1 MRRGVFIVFLG
12 FMFSPYFL
20 GAQNAAFNT
29 GKWAKIAIAKQG
41 IYQITGTQLKTL
53 GFPLPIASTQLQ
65 LFNYNLAQLT
75 EKVTA
80 TVSTAL
86 TENAI
91 QVFDGGDNQ
100 IDEKDYVL
108 FYAEGAVGWKQ
119 DASTFAP
126 THYKNTSNDSVFYF
140 ISIGSN
146 GKRMSTMDKLNAT
159 AQVVDQYDERWLI
172 EVDSISILNSG
183 KLLLG
188 PAMGQGLGK
197 QAKLSY
203 PININGLLL
212 SSPIKIISRYA
223 ATTYQNP
230 AYFNFSINDNV
241 IKTTAVAPISGLL
254 YDESANISLDSFTY
268 SINSSTNLASPAS
281 VNISFQSDNAAAAG
295 WIDYIELSAKRKL
308 GFWGA
313 NSFGFRSIGTA
324 VKGNIL
330 QYQIQNGDASTEVWD
345 VTNPSLPSKISTH
358 FSSIGLIS
366 FLQQADTLHEFFA
379 VKQQGYEI
387 PSLLGPMN
395 SQNLVGMNVPDYLII
410 SAPNYLNAA
419 KKLQNYHA
427 TVNGLKTEL
436 VNVNEIFNE
445 FSGGQPSPIGI
456 RNFVKYLLNKAVTNK
471 VKAPRYLLLFGIANF
486 NSRNY
491 NSASQI
497 PVFESAASTGVL
509 TSYPSDDF
517 YSIQADNDDINN
529 FMQIKKLAIA
539 TGRLPVRNTAEAD
552 TVVEKIINYQKNL
565 NGGAWKNKITWVAD
579 DGDYNLHL
587 EDAESISTHLQQKK
601 QSWNQKKIYLDLYAA
616 TKNIAGN
623 TYPLVN
629 SEIVQTVNEGT
640 LILNYTGHGN
650 FTRLAEEAV
659 ISQTDVLQWN
669 NATKLPLM
677 ITASCDFAPYD
688 QPQLSPFGFD
698 ALMKNSK
705 GVIGLVAASRLVFA
719 YSNKQ
724 INDHFVQQLLV
735 PDSLGNFLTIGE
747 ALQRAKIQ
755 AWSAGEDRMNA
766 FKFSLLGDPAMRLSL
781 PKYEIGIISLNQKTF
796 TAKDTLLAGNKYTL
810 KGAVNNKGVLQS
822 NFNGLLDFVLYDAIT
837 NKKTLANTGTSRVTT
852 VAMQENIL
860 FKGKVTVTKG
870 NFTVD
875 FLLPKEVSLQK
886 NLKIQMSAYN
896 ELSDAMGVYDSLIA
910 LDAGG
915 VLLNDNQGPELK
927 IFLNDSNFINGG
939 WAAARSNLILQ
950 LKDSAGIQTSA
961 GALGHDMVLVID
973 NDYKNTIVLNN
984 YFLSDID
991 TYQKGNLIYALPLLA
1006 EGAHSIMIK
1015 VWDLLGNST
1024 TKTLNFVVPATEI
1037 VSVKNLYNYPNPFQN
1052 FTQFSFEHNK
1062 VGSSLEIFLSIYD
1075 GRGNLLFTKPLN
1087 GTYKANRVVASW
1099 DGTGIGAAQ
1108 IQAGVYY
1115 YRLSVNDGTGTKF
1128 LTSKLVKF

>member
-29 GKWAKIAIAKQG
+29 GKWGKIAISKQG
-41 IYQITGTQLKTL
+41 IYQITGAQLRTL
-53 GFPLPIASTQLQ
+53 GFPLPIASTELQ
-65 LFNYNLAQLT
+65 LFNYNLSQLT

-108 FYAEGAVGWKQ
+108 FYAEGSVGWKQ
-119 DASTFAP
+119 NASTP
-126 THYKNTSNDSVFYF
+126 THYKNSIHDSVFYF
-140 ISIGSN
+140 ISIGPN
-146 GKRMSTMDKLNAT
+146 GKRMSTTDKINLPG
-159 AQVVDQYDERWLI
+159 QVVDQYDDRWLI
-172 EVDSISILNSG
+172 EIDSISILNSG

-203 PININGLLL
+203 PININGLVL
-212 SSPIKIISRYA
+212 SSPMKIVSRYA
-223 ATTYQNP
+223 ATTYQTP
-230 AYFNFSINDNV
+230 AYFNFSINDNAV
-241 IKTTAVAPISGLL
+241 KTTSVAPITGLL
-254 YDESANISLDSFTY
+254 YDESANIAVDSFTY
-268 SINSSTNLASPAS
+268 SINSTTNLVSPAS

-313 NSFGFRSIGTA
+313 NSFGFRNIGTA
-324 VKGNIL
+324 EKGNLL

-345 VTNPSLPSKISTH
+345 VTNPASPRKISTD
-358 FSSIGLIS
+358 FSANGLIS
-366 FLQQADTLHEFFA
+366 FLHQADTLPEFFA
-379 VKQQGYEI
+379 VKQNGYEV
-387 PSLLGPMN
+387 PSLLGPMTN
-395 SQNLVGMNVPDYLII
+395 QNLAGMNVPDYLMV

-427 TVNGLKTEL
+427 SVNGLKTEL

-445 FSGGQPSPIGI
+445 FSGGQPSPIAI
-456 RNFVKYLLNKAVTNK
+456 RNFVKYLLNKAATSK
-471 VKAPRYLLLFGIANF
+471 VAAPRYLLLMGIANF

-529 FMQIKKLAIA
+529 FTQIKKLALA
-539 TGRLPVRNTAEAD
+539 TGRLPVRNAAEAD
-552 TVVEKIINYQKNL
+552 TVVEKIINYQKNV
-565 NGGAWKNKITWVAD
+565 NGGSWKNKITWVAD
-579 DGDYNLHL
+579 DGDANLHL
-587 EDAESISTHLQQKK
+587 EDAEAISTHLEQKK
-601 QSWNQKKIYLDLYAA
+601 SSWNQKKIYLDLYAA

-650 FTRLAEEAV
+650 FARLAEEAV

-735 PDSLGNFLTIGE
+735 PDASGNFLTIGE
-747 ALQRAKIQ
+747 ALQRAKMQ
-755 AWSAGEDRMNA
+755 AWSAEEDRMNA

-781 PKYEIGIISLNQKTF
+781 PKYEIEIISLNQKLF
-796 TAKDTLLAGNKYTL
+796 TGKDTLLAGNKYTL
-810 KGAVNNKGVLQS
+810 KGAVKNKGVLQN

-837 NKKTLANTGTSRVTT
+837 NKKTLANAGSSKVTA

-886 NLKIQMSAYN
+886 NLKIQMTAYN
-896 ELSDAMGVYDSLIA
+896 EIADAIGVYDSLMAIE
-910 LDAGG
+910 AGG
-915 VLLNDNQGPELK
+915 ILTNDNQGPDVK

-950 LKDSAGIQTSA
+950 LTDSAGIQTS
-961 GALGHDMVLVID
+961 GNALGHDFVLVID

-984 YFLSDID
+984 YFLSDLD
-991 TYQKGNLIYALPLLA
+991 SYQKGNLFYALPLLA
-1006 EGAHSIMIK
+1006 EGTHSIMIK

-1024 TKTLNFVVPATEI
+1024 TKTLNFVVPASEI
-1037 VSVKNLYNYPNPFQN
+1037 VSFKNLYNYPNPFQN

-1062 VGSSLEIFLSIYD
+1062 VGSSLEIYLSIYD

-1087 GTYKANRVVASW
+1087 GTYKANRVVANW
-1099 DGTGIGAAQ
+1099 DGAGIGSAQ

-1115 YRLSVNDGTGTKF
+1115 YRLSINDGSVTKF
-1128 LTSKLVKF
+1128 LTNKLVKF

>member
-41 IYQITGTQLKTL
+41 IYQITGAQLKTL

-65 LFNYNLAQLT
+65 LFSYNLSQLT

-119 DASTFAP
+119 DASKFIP
-126 THYKNTSNDSVFYF
+126 THFKNTSNDSVFYF
-140 ISIGSN
+140 VTIGSN
-146 GKRMSTMDKLNAT
+146 GKRMSTMDKLNSP
-159 AQVVDQYDERWLI
+159 AQVADQYDERWLI

-203 PININGLLL
+203 PINMNGLVL
-212 SSPIKIISRYA
+212 SIPMNVIGRYA

-230 AYFNFSINDNV
+230 ANFNFSINDNA

-268 SINSSTNLASPAS
+268 TLNATTNLTSPAS
-281 VNISFQSDNAAAAG
+281 VNISFQADNAAAAG

-308 GFWGA
+308 GFWGTG
-313 NSFGFRSIGTA
+313 SFGFRNVSSA
-324 VKGNIL
+324 LKGNVL
-330 QYQIQNGDASTEVWD
+330 QYQIQNGDASTEVWE
-345 VTNPSLPSKISTH
+345 VTNPRSPRKISTDI
-358 FSSIGLIS
+358 STNSLIS
-366 FLQQADTLHEFFA
+366 FVHQADTLHEFFA
-379 VKQQGYEI
+379 VKQQGYEVPI
-387 PSLLGPMN
+387 LLGSMN
-395 SQNLVGMNVPDYLII
+395 NQNLAGMNVPDYLII

-517 YSIQADNDDINN
+517 YSILEDNDDINN
-529 FMQIKKLAIA
+529 FTRIKKLAIA

-552 TVVEKIINYQKNL
+552 TVVEKIINYQRNL

-587 EDAESISTHLQQKK
+587 EDAEAISNHLQQKK

-616 TKNIAGN
+616 TKNIGGN

-629 SEIVQTVNEGT
+629 SEIVQTVNEGS

-659 ISQTDVLQWN
+659 ISQADVLQWN

-796 TAKDTLLAGNKYTL
+796 TGKDTLLAGNKYTL

-837 NKKTLANTGTSRVTT
+837 NKKTLANAGTSRVTT

-886 NLKIQMSAYN
+886 NLKIQMTAYN

-910 LDAGG
+910 IDAGG
-915 VLLNDNQGPELK
+915 VLMNDNQGPDVK
-927 IFLNDSNFINGG
+927 IFLNDSNFVAGG
-939 WAAARSNLILQ
+939 WASARSNLILN
-950 LKDSAGIQTSA
+950 LADSGGIQTS
-961 GALGHDMVLVID
+961 GNALGHDLVLVID
-973 NDYKNTIVLNN
+973 NDYKNTVVLNN
-984 YFLSDID
+984 YFVADVDS
-991 TYQKGNLIYALPLLA
+991 YQKGKLNFALPFLA
-1006 EGAHSIMIK
+1006 EGKHTIMVK
-1015 VWDLLGNST
+1015 VWDLLGNSS
-1024 TKTLNFVVPATEI
+1024 TKILDFEVPASDI
-1037 VSVKNLYNYPNPFQN
+1037 VNVKNLYNYPNPFSN
-1052 FTQFSFEHNK
+1052 YTQFSFELNK
-1062 VGSSLEIFLSIYD
+1062 LGSPVEISLSIYNSM
-1075 GRGNLLFTKPLN
+1075 GNLLFTKPLS
-1087 GTYKANRVVASW
+1087 GSYKANRVVANW
-1099 DGTGIGAAQ
+1099 DGTGIGSAQ

-1115 YRLSVNDGTGTKF
+1115 YRLTIQDGTGTRI
-1128 LTSKLVKF
+1128 LTNKLVKF

>member
-1 MRRGVFIVFLG
+1 MRRGIFIIFLG

-29 GKWAKIAIAKQG
+29 GKWGKIAIAKQG
-41 IYQITGTQLKTL
+41 IYQITGAQLKTL

-75 EKVTA
+75 EKVMA

-91 QVFDGGDNQ
+91 QVVDGGDNQ
-100 IDEKDYVL
+100 IDEKDYIL
-108 FYAEGAVGWKQ
+108 FYAEGALGWKQ
-119 DASTFAP
+119 DASKFSP
-126 THYKNTSNDSVFYF
+126 THYKNTSHDSVFYF
-140 ISIGSN
+140 ISIGAN

-241 IKTTAVAPISGLL
+241 IKTTAVVPISGLL

-313 NSFGFRSIGTA
+313 NSFGFRNIGTA

-395 SQNLVGMNVPDYLII
+395 SQNLAGMNVPDYLII

-456 RNFVKYLLNKAVTNK
+456 RNFVKYLLK
-471 VKAPRYLLLFGIANF
+471 
-486 NSRNY
+486 
-491 NSASQI
+491 
-497 PVFESAASTGVL
+497 
-509 TSYPSDDF
+509 
-517 YSIQADNDDINN
+517 
-529 FMQIKKLAIA
+529 
-539 TGRLPVRNTAEAD
+539 
-552 TVVEKIINYQKNL
+552 
-565 NGGAWKNKITWVAD
+565 
-579 DGDYNLHL
+579 
-587 EDAESISTHLQQKK
+587 
-601 QSWNQKKIYLDLYAA
+601 
-616 TKNIAGN
+616 
-623 TYPLVN
+623 
-629 SEIVQTVNEGT
+629 
-640 LILNYTGHGN
+640 
-650 FTRLAEEAV
+650 
-659 ISQTDVLQWN
+659 
-669 NATKLPLM
+669 
-677 ITASCDFAPYD
+677 
-688 QPQLSPFGFD
+688 
-698 ALMKNSK
+698 
-705 GVIGLVAASRLVFA
+705 
-719 YSNKQ
+719 
-724 INDHFVQQLLV
+724 
-735 PDSLGNFLTIGE
+735 
-747 ALQRAKIQ
+747 
-755 AWSAGEDRMNA
+755 
-766 FKFSLLGDPAMRLSL
+766 
-781 PKYEIGIISLNQKTF
+781 
-796 TAKDTLLAGNKYTL
+796 
-810 KGAVNNKGVLQS
+810 
-822 NFNGLLDFVLYDAIT
+822 
-837 NKKTLANTGTSRVTT
+837 RV
-852 VAMQENIL
+852 IL
-860 FKGKVTVTKG
+860 F
-870 NFTVD
+870 
-875 FLLPKEVSLQK
+875 
-886 NLKIQMSAYN
+886 
-896 ELSDAMGVYDSLIA
+896 
-910 LDAGG
+910 
-915 VLLNDNQGPELK
+915 
-927 IFLNDSNFINGG
+927 
-939 WAAARSNLILQ
+939 
-950 LKDSAGIQTSA
+950 
-961 GALGHDMVLVID
+961 
-973 NDYKNTIVLNN
+973 
-984 YFLSDID
+984 
-991 TYQKGNLIYALPLLA
+991 
-1006 EGAHSIMIK
+1006 
-1015 VWDLLGNST
+1015 
-1024 TKTLNFVVPATEI
+1024 
-1037 VSVKNLYNYPNPFQN
+1037 
-1052 FTQFSFEHNK
+1052 
-1062 VGSSLEIFLSIYD
+1062 
-1075 GRGNLLFTKPLN
+1075 
-1087 GTYKANRVVASW
+1087 
-1099 DGTGIGAAQ
+1099 
-1108 IQAGVYY
+1108 
-1115 YRLSVNDGTGTKF
+1115 
-1128 LTSKLVKF
+1128 

>member
-1 MRRGVFIVFLG
+1 MRRGIFIIFLG

-29 GKWAKIAIAKQG
+29 GKWGKIAIAKQG
-41 IYQITGTQLKTL
+41 IYQITGAQLKTL

-65 LFNYNLAQLT
+65 LFSYNLSQLT

-119 DASTFAP
+119 DASKFIP
-126 THYKNTSNDSVFYF
+126 THFKNTSNDSVFYF
-140 ISIGSN
+140 VTIGSN
-146 GKRMSTMDKLNAT
+146 GKRMSTMDKLNSP
-159 AQVVDQYDERWLI
+159 AQVADQYDERWLI

-203 PININGLLL
+203 PINMNGLVL
-212 SSPIKIISRYA
+212 SIPMNVIGRYA

-230 AYFNFSINDNV
+230 ANFNFSINDNV

-254 YDESANISLDSFTY
+254 YDESANIAIDSFTY
-268 SINSSTNLASPAS
+268 TLNATTNLTSPAS
-281 VNISFQSDNAAAAG
+281 VNISFQADNAAAAG

-308 GFWGA
+308 GFWGTG
-313 NSFGFRSIGTA
+313 SFGFRNVSSA
-324 VKGNIL
+324 LKGNVL
-330 QYQIQNGDASTEVWD
+330 QYQIQNGDASTEVWE
-345 VTNPSLPSKISTH
+345 VTNPRSPRKISTDI
-358 FSSIGLIS
+358 STNSLIS
-366 FLQQADTLHEFFA
+366 FVHQADTLHEFFA
-379 VKQQGYEI
+379 VKQQGYEVPI
-387 PSLLGPMN
+387 LLGSMN
-395 SQNLVGMNVPDYLII
+395 NQNLAGMNVPDYLII

-517 YSIQADNDDINN
+517 YSILEDNDDINN
-529 FMQIKKLAIA
+529 FTRIKKLAIA

-552 TVVEKIINYQKNL
+552 TVVEKIINYQRNL

-587 EDAESISTHLQQKK
+587 EDAEAISTHLQQKK
-601 QSWNQKKIYLDLYAA
+601 SSWNQKKIYLDLYAA

-629 SEIVQTVNEGT
+629 SEIVQTVNEGS

-650 FTRLAEEAV
+650 FARLAEEAV

-747 ALQRAKIQ
+747 ALQRAKMQ
-755 AWSAGEDRMNA
+755 AWSADEDRMNA

-796 TAKDTLLAGNKYTL
+796 TEKDTLLAGNKYTL

-822 NFNGLLDFVLYDAIT
+822 NFNGILDFVLYDAIT
-837 NKKTLANTGTSRVTT
+837 NKKTLANAGTSRETT

-886 NLKIQMSAYN
+886 NLKIQMTAYN
-896 ELSDAMGVYDSLIA
+896 ELADAIGVYDRLIA
-910 LDAGG
+910 LDAGV
-915 VLLNDNQGPELK
+915 VLMNDNQGPALK

-939 WAAARSNLILQ
+939 WAAARSTLILH
-950 LKDSAGIQTSA
+950 LTDSAGIQTS
-961 GALGHDMVLVID
+961 GNALGHDMVLVID

-984 YFLSDID
+984 YFLSDLD
-991 TYQKGNLIYALPLLA
+991 TYQKGNLMYALPLLA

-1024 TKTLNFVVPATEI
+1024 TKTLNFVVPSTEI
-1037 VSVKNLYNYPNPFQN
+1037 VSLKNLYNYPNPFQN

-1062 VGSSLEIFLSIYD
+1062 VGVNLEINLSLYD
-1075 GRGNLLFTKPLN
+1075 SRGNLLFTKPLN
-1087 GTYKANRVVASW
+1087 GIYKANRVVANW
-1099 DGTGIGAAQ
+1099 DGAGIGSAQ

-1115 YRLSVNDGTGTKF
+1115 YRLIINDGTGTKF

>member
-1 MRRGVFIVFLG
+1 MRRGIFIIFLG

-29 GKWAKIAIAKQG
+29 GKWGKIAIAKQG
-41 IYQITGTQLKTL
+41 IYQITGAQLKTL

-65 LFNYNLAQLT
+65 LFSYNLSQLT

-119 DASTFAP
+119 DASTFKP
-126 THYKNTSNDSVFYF
+126 THFKNTSNDSVFYF
-140 ISIGSN
+140 VTIGSN
-146 GKRMSTMDKLNAT
+146 GKRMSTMDKLNSP
-159 AQVVDQYDERWLI
+159 AQVADQYDERWLI

-203 PININGLLL
+203 PINMNGLVL
-212 SSPIKIISRYA
+212 SIPMNVIGRYA

-230 AYFNFSINDNV
+230 ANFNFSIYDNA

-254 YDESANISLDSFTY
+254 YDESANIAIDSFTY
-268 SINSSTNLASPAS
+268 TLNATTNLTSPAS
-281 VNISFQSDNAAAAG
+281 VNISFQADNAAAAG

-308 GFWGA
+308 GFWGTG
-313 NSFGFRSIGTA
+313 SFGFRNVSSA
-324 VKGNIL
+324 LKGNVL
-330 QYQIQNGDASTEVWD
+330 QYQIQNGDASTEVWE
-345 VTNPSLPSKISTH
+345 VTNPRSPRKISTDI
-358 FSSIGLIS
+358 STNSLIS
-366 FLQQADTLHEFFA
+366 FVHQADTLHEFFA
-379 VKQQGYEI
+379 VKQQGYEVPI
-387 PSLLGPMN
+387 LLGSMN
-395 SQNLVGMNVPDYLII
+395 NQNLAGMNVPDYLII

-517 YSIQADNDDINN
+517 YSILEDNDDINN
-529 FMQIKKLAIA
+529 FTRIKKLAIA

-552 TVVEKIINYQKNL
+552 TVVEKIINYQRNL

-587 EDAESISTHLQQKK
+587 EDAEAISTHLQQKNV
-601 QSWNQKKIYLDLYAA
+601 SWNQKKIYLDLYAA

-669 NATKLPLM
+669 NTTKLPLM

-724 INDHFVQQLLV
+724 INDHFIQQLLV

-747 ALQRAKIQ
+747 ALQRAKMQ
-755 AWSAGEDRMNA
+755 AWSADEDRMNA

-796 TAKDTLLAGNKYTL
+796 TEKDTLLAGNKYTL

-822 NFNGLLDFVLYDAIT
+822 NFNGILDFVLYDAIT
-837 NKKTLANTGTSRVTT
+837 NKKTLANAGTSRETT

-886 NLKIQMSAYN
+886 NLKIQMTAYN
-896 ELSDAMGVYDSLIA
+896 ELADAIGVYDRLIA
-910 LDAGG
+910 LDAGV
-915 VLLNDNQGPELK
+915 VLMNDNQGPALK

-939 WAAARSNLILQ
+939 WAAARSTLILH
-950 LKDSAGIQTSA
+950 LTDSAGIQTS
-961 GALGHDMVLVID
+961 GNALGHDMVLVID

-984 YFLSDID
+984 YFLSDLD
-991 TYQKGNLIYALPLLA
+991 TYQKGNLMYALPLLA

-1037 VSVKNLYNYPNPFQN
+1037 VSLKNLYNYPNPFQN

-1062 VGSSLEIFLSIYD
+1062 VGVNLEINLSLYD
-1075 GRGNLLFTKPLN
+1075 SRGNLLFTKPLN
-1087 GTYKANRVVASW
+1087 GIYKANRVVANW
-1099 DGTGIGAAQ
+1099 DGAGIGSAQ

-1115 YRLSVNDGTGTKF
+1115 YRLIINDGTGTKF

>member
-1 MRRGVFIVFLG
+1 MRRGIFIIFLG

-29 GKWAKIAIAKQG
+29 GKWGKIAIAKQG
-41 IYQITGTQLKTL
+41 IYQITGAQLKTL

-65 LFNYNLAQLT
+65 LFSYNLDQLS

-119 DASTFAP
+119 DASKFIP
-126 THYKNTSNDSVFYF
+126 THFKNTSNDSVFYF
-140 ISIGSN
+140 VTIGSN
-146 GKRMSTMDKLNAT
+146 GKRMSTMDKLNSP
-159 AQVVDQYDERWLI
+159 AQVADQYDERWLI

-203 PININGLLL
+203 PINMNGLVL
-212 SSPIKIISRYA
+212 SIPMNVIGRYA

-230 AYFNFSINDNV
+230 ANFNFSINDNA

-268 SINSSTNLASPAS
+268 TLNATTNLTSPAS
-281 VNISFQSDNAAAAG
+281 VNISFQADNAAAAG

-308 GFWGA
+308 GFWGTG
-313 NSFGFRSIGTA
+313 SFGFRNISSA
-324 VKGNIL
+324 LKGNVL
-330 QYQIQNGDASTEVWD
+330 QYQIQNGDASTEVWE
-345 VTNPSLPSKISTH
+345 VTNPRSPRKISTDI
-358 FSSIGLIS
+358 STNSLIS
-366 FLQQADTLHEFFA
+366 FVHQADTLHEFFA
-379 VKQQGYEI
+379 VKQQGYEVPI
-387 PSLLGPMN
+387 LLGSMN
-395 SQNLVGMNVPDYLII
+395 NQNLAGMNVPDYLII

-456 RNFVKYLLNKAVTNK
+456 RNFVKYLLNKAATNK
-471 VKAPRYLLLFGIANF
+471 LAAPRYLLLFGIANF

-517 YSIQADNDDINN
+517 YSILEDNDDINN
-529 FMQIKKLAIA
+529 FTRIKKLAIA

-552 TVVEKIINYQKNL
+552 TVVEKIINYQRNL

-587 EDAESISTHLQQKK
+587 EDAEAISTHLQQKNV
-601 QSWNQKKIYLDLYAA
+601 SWNQKKIYLDLYAA

-724 INDHFVQQLLV
+724 INDHFIQQLLV

-747 ALQRAKIQ
+747 ALQRAKMQ
-755 AWSAGEDRMNA
+755 AWSADEDRMNA

-796 TAKDTLLAGNKYTL
+796 TGKDTLLAGNKYTL

-822 NFNGLLDFVLYDAIT
+822 NFNGILDFVLYDAIT
-837 NKKTLANTGTSRVTT
+837 NKKTLANAGTSRVTT

-886 NLKIQMSAYN
+886 NLKIQMTAYN
-896 ELSDAMGVYDSLIA
+896 ELADAIGVYDRLIA
-910 LDAGG
+910 LDAGV
-915 VLLNDNQGPELK
+915 VLMNDNQGPALK

-939 WAAARSNLILQ
+939 WAAARSTLILH
-950 LKDSAGIQTSA
+950 LTDSAGIQTS
-961 GALGHDMVLVID
+961 GNALGHDMVLVID

-984 YFLSDID
+984 YFLSDLD
-991 TYQKGNLIYALPLLA
+991 TYQKGNLMYALPLLA

-1037 VSVKNLYNYPNPFQN
+1037 VSLKNLYNYPNPFQN

-1062 VGSSLEIFLSIYD
+1062 VGVNLEINLSLYD
-1075 GRGNLLFTKPLN
+1075 SRGNLLFTKPLN
-1087 GTYKANRVVASW
+1087 GIYKANRVVANW
-1099 DGTGIGAAQ
+1099 DGAGIGSAQ

-1115 YRLSVNDGTGTKF
+1115 YRLIINDGTGTKF